1 MGLGHSPSIVMYGSV
16 LSFDGANLRSYVGSG
31 ITINGLVSGIGFT
44 LVNGVGFGT
53 TGTRYF
59 IFDGTNDNIPFNIP
73 NVGTTVS
80 IEMWARINSFS
91 NGMPFGFNL
100 YDVWA
105 NSGRLGFN
113 TAASDIYGLTST
125 QVTNLGL
132 LSQWKHY
139 VFEMRTD
146 VSYSNNKIYI
156 NGQNQSLSQ
165 VTGTENTGNRGFNS
179 GNGRISSWLFSD
191 VFFIPMDLAQ
201 FRAYNRALSPQ
212 EVLQNYN
219 ATKKRYGL

>member
-1 MGLGHSPSIVMYGSV
+1 MGIDYNSIIAT
-16 LSFDGANLRSYVGSG
+16 DGLAIYIDAFNPRSYSGSG
-31 ITINGLVSGIGFT
+31 ITVNGLVSGIGVS

-53 TGTRYF
+53 TETKYF
-59 IFDGTNDNIPFNIP
+59 ILDGTNDNIPFNIP

-80 IEMWARINSFS
+80 IEMWAKINSFS
-91 NGMPFGFNL
+91 NGMPFGFNR

-113 TAASDIYGLTST
+113 TSASDIYGLTST
-125 QVTNLGL
+125 QVNNLGL

-165 VTGTENTGNRGFNS
+165 VTGTENTGFRNFNS

-191 VFFIPMDLAQ
+191 VFFIAMDLAQ
-201 FRAYNRALSPQ
+201 FRIFNRALTAA

-219 ATKKRYGL
+219 ATKRRYGL

>member
-1 MGLGHSPSIVMYGSV
+1 MGIDYNSIIAT
-16 LSFDGANLRSYVGSG
+16 DGLAIYIDAFNPRSYSGSG
-31 ITINGLVSGIGFT
+31 ITVNGLVSGIGVS

-53 TGTRYF
+53 TETKYF
-59 IFDGTNDNIPFNIP
+59 ILDGTNDNIPFNIP

-80 IEMWARINSFS
+80 IEMWAKINSFS
-91 NGMPFGFNL
+91 NGMPFGFNR

-113 TAASDIYGLTST
+113 TSASDIYGLTST
-125 QVTNLGL
+125 QVNNLGL

-165 VTGTENTGNRGFNS
+165 VAGTENASLRNFNS

-191 VFFIPMDLAQ
+191 VFFIAMDLAQ
-201 FRAYNRALSPQ
+201 FRIFNRALTAA
-212 EVLQNYN
+212 EIVQNYN
-219 ATKKRYGL
+219 ATKRRYGL